1 VRARPRGDAGCH
13 SRSFSPG
20 ARAIVFRLDHWSGLA
35 FSCVAGSEAAVFLA
49 EEADANKRTVGRA
62 VIGCV
67 SVAVAL
73 YLLTSFAYV
82 SGLSPGQIADAGTL
96 GGTGVVRELSAR
108 FLSSWYGTWLLV
120 ILAIAAT
127 TGTLAIFNA
136 VSRLMYSFGREG
148 KLPGILGATHPR
160 HRTPYAAI
168 SVLAAVNIGLA
179 IAGLIWKG
187 DSLTG
192 GAFVYPWVLL
202 FGIVVILVTYGVLAI
217 AALRYEWQTR
227 ASQSGAVKMIWA
239 FLPGLVMLGFCA
251 ICLYS
256 QIHPAPPPPYNQ
268 APFAAIGWLVVAGLA
283 ATWWKVRAVRSA
295 RTLTDAG

>member
-1 VRARPRGDAGCH
+1 V
-13 SRSFSPG
+13 
-20 ARAIVFRLDHWSGLA
+20 VF
-35 FSCVAGSEAAVFLA
+35 AGSEGAVFLA
-49 EEADANKRTVGRA
+49 EEAGADKRTVGRA

-67 SVAVAL
+67 SVVVVL

-82 SGLSPGQIADAGTL
+82 SGLSSSQVANAGTL
-96 GGTGVVRELSAR
+96 GGIGVVRELSTK

-127 TGTLAIFNA
+127 TAVLAIFNA
-136 VSRLMYSFGREG
+136 VSRLKYSFGREG
-148 KLPGILGATHPR
+148 KLPRILEATHPR
-160 HRTPYAAI
+160 HPTPYAAI
-168 SVLAAVNIGLA
+168 SVLAVVNIGLA
-179 IAGLIWKG
+179 IFGLIWKG

-192 GAFVYPWVLL
+192 GAFFYPWVVL
-202 FGIVVILVTYGVLAI
+202 FGIVLVLVIYGVLAI

-227 ASQSGAVKMIWA
+227 ASQPGVVKMIWA